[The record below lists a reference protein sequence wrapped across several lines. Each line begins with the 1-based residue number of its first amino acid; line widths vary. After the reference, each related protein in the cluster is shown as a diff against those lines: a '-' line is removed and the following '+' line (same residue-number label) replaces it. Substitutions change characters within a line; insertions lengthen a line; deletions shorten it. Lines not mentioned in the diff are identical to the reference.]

1 MQRNIAIY
9 GKGGIGKSTVASHL
23 AVYWGLKGY
32 RVALIG
38 CDPKRDTTLLLTG
51 NRRVKPVLQA
61 LKNNEAIEQCFE
73 KGYANVLCSEIGGPE
88 PGVGCAGRGLL
99 LAFELIDRL
108 GVIRNAEIVIYDVPG
123 DVVCGGFVVPM
134 KRDSEVYVVTSGEYL
149 SLYAANNI
157 CNGTR
162 NAGAKFGGI
171 ILNSKFDLDFEHR
184 IVEEFAKAVGT
195 KIIGVIPYLKKL
207 KECEIAG
214 KTVFQLQENSK
225 EVEIFQNVAER
236 ILKNEP
242 SAKISGLEDE
252 NLIAIFEKFY
262 SSSSFSQTQNSQKE

>member
-32 RVALIG
+32 KVALVG

-51 NRRVKPVLQA
+51 NRRVKPILQA
-61 LKNNEAIEQCFE
+61 LKNNEALEQCFE
-73 KGYANVLCSEIGGPE
+73 KGYADVLCAEIGGPE

-134 KRDSEVYVVTSGEYL
+134 KRNSEVYVVTSGEYL

-157 CNGTR
+157 CKGTI

-171 ILNSKFDLDFEHR
+171 ILNSKFDPEFEQTL
-184 IVEEFAKAVGT
+184 VEEFARAVGT
-195 KIIGVIPYLKKL
+195 RILGVIPYLKKL
-207 KECEIAG
+207 RECEISG

-225 EVEIFQNVAER
+225 ESEIFKNVAES

-242 SAKISGLEDE
+242 STKIFGLEDE
-252 NLIAIFEKFY
+252 ELVAIFEKFY